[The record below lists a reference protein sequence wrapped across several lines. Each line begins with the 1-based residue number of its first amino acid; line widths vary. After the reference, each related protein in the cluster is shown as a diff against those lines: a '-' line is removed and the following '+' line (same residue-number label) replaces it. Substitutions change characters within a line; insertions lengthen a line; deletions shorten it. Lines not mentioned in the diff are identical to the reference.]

1 MKRVLPLVI
10 LVAALG
16 GGYYW
21 WRSTHAADDGRILLS
36 GNLELKQYE
45 ISFKTAGRLVELTT
59 DEGAPVKKG
68 ALLARIDPQQVEQT
82 RDREQAAVRVAETQL
97 AQSGAAVEYQKAASE
112 GEIALRRAEV
122 AQTQAVLRQLESGN
136 RPQEKRSSQAA
147 VEDLRVQLK
156 MASADW
162 ERAQKLYKNDDI
174 STAQYEQWRT
184 RQESLTAALRQA
196 EQRQAIVEEGP
207 RVEEIEAA
215 RANVA
220 RAQAALRLAEASRI
234 SIRQREQEALTRRAE
249 IERARLN
256 VQVIETQLSDTRVVA
271 PADGV
276 VMVKSTELGDV
287 VAAGTSLLT
296 IGDLDHPW
304 LRGYVSETQLGRVKL
319 GQRVKITTDSY
330 PGKVYEGRVSF
341 ISPEAEFTPKQIQTK
356 EERVKLVYRIKVDVD
371 NTARELK
378 ANMPV
383 DAEILMAEK

>member
-184 RQESLTAALRQA
+184 RQESLTAAVRQA

>member
-10 LVAALG
+10 LAAALG
-16 GGYYW
+16 GGFYW
-21 WRSTHAADDGRILLS
+21 WRSTHVAADGRILLS

-97 AQSGAAVEYQKAASE
+97 AQTGAAVEYQKAASE

-122 AQTQAVLRQLESGN
+122 AQAQAVLRQLESGS

-330 PGKVYEGRVSF
+330 PGKIYEGRVSF
-341 ISPEAEFTPKQIQTK
+341 IAPEAEFTPKQIQTK
-356 EERVKLVYRIKVDVD
+356 EERVKLVYRIKVDVN

-383 DAEILMAEK
+383 DAEILTAEQ